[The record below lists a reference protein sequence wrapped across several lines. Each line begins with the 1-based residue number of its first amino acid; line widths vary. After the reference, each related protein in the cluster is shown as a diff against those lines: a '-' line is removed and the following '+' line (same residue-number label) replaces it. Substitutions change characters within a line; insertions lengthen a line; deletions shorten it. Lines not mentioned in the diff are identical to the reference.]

1 MATLNLGGVILPA
14 VTSGTTTLTLTG
26 SNSGANTIT
35 GMLADNG
42 AGRLSVVKNG
52 TGLWIVAG
60 ANSYSGGTTVAEGT
74 MRFDVMSGGP
84 TIAAGATA
92 SVDVGATLEL
102 AGAVSALSSGPNRVN
117 IINNSNAP
125 GVLVSGTNQ
134 KVGNIDGSGTT
145 QVNAGSDLTA
155 NHITQSA
162 LIIGGTATSHGL
174 VTIDAS
180 DASGNPLFS
189 NLAGS
194 LAASD
199 SFGASGSF
207 GESLGVALDSETVS
221 TEPGGSSHADDR
233 AAVPE
238 PSSLILV
245 GIGVLALGGAV
256 IRQRSGRRNRKNHDP
271 RADGWRPRP

>member
-1 MATLNLGGVILPA
+1 MTVGTTSGNQLYVSAGGYIRTTSTVINSETVNAPLALEGSYSLENNAANPMATLDLGGVILPA
-14 VTSGTTTLTLTG
+14 VTNGTTTLTLTG

-74 MRFDVMSGGP
+74 LRFDVMSGGP

-102 AGAVSALSSGPNRVN
+102 AGAVSALSSGPNRVK
-117 IINNSNAP
+117 IINNSSAP

-145 QVNAGSDLTA
+145 
-155 NHITQSA
+155 
-162 LIIGGTATSHGL
+162 
-174 VTIDAS
+174 
-180 DASGNPLFS
+180 
-189 NLAGS
+189 
-194 LAASD
+194 
-199 SFGASGSF
+199 
-207 GESLGVALDSETVS
+207 
-221 TEPGGSSHADDR
+221 
-233 AAVPE
+233 
-238 PSSLILV
+238 
-245 GIGVLALGGAV
+245 
-256 IRQRSGRRNRKNHDP
+256 
-271 RADGWRPRP
+271 